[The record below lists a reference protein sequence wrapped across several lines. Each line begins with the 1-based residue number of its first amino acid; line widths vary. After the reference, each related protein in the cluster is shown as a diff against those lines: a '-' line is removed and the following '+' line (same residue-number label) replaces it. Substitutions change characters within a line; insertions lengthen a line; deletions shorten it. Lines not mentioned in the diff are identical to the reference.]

1 MRDLLPPLRTFLAAH
16 GLLRPDALLLVAV
29 SGGPDSLSLLHL
41 LHRLRADGGPQLHVA
56 HLDHG
61 LRPEAAAE
69 AEGVRTTAEAW
80 GIPATVER
88 REVAPH
94 AHGAGPMDAARRVR
108 YAFLAETARATDAA
122 AVAVAHHADDQAETV
137 LMHLLRGAGPAGLR
151 GMRPVVPW
159 GEWRRG
165 DEETRRQGDKETASD
180 VSAPSG
186 VSQSPGL
193 PVSLSP
199 CLIRPLL
206 SARRLELEA
215 YCHAHGLAPAD
226 DPSNRSPR
234 YARTAVR
241 RLLGS
246 LTAEHPHVV
255 EALGRTAQI
264 SADDYAFI
272 QAQLDSA
279 WPTLAVEQPGSV
291 QLQRGAWEALHP
303 ALQRYA
309 LRRAVTVLG
318 APELSLPLVEAARA
332 LAAQPGRHMRLGPQL
347 QLAVEQAGL
356 RIARID
362 APAHADAPQLP
373 LAELPLAVPGLT
385 PLGAG
390 WACVVSD
397 APPAAPSPWWVALS
411 AAALDG
417 PLSLRRRRPGDR
429 FRPAGGRGSR
439 SLQDFLVDRKLP
451 QRLRAAWPILATPA
465 AVVWVAGLRADARFI
480 AAPQSQG
487 TIWVGLVQVS

>member
-1 MRDLLPPLRTFLAAH
+1 MRDLLPPLRTFLAAN
-16 GLLRPDALLLVAV
+16 GLLRPDARLLVAV
-29 SGGPDSLSLLHL
+29 SGGPDSLCLLHL
-41 LHRLRADGGPQLHVA
+41 LHRLRAADGPQLHVA

-69 AEGVRTTAEAW
+69 AEAMRATAEAW
-80 GIPATVER
+80 DIPATVER
-88 REVAPH
+88 REVI

-108 YAFLAETARATDAA
+108 YAFLAETARATGAT

-159 GEWRRG
+159 GEWRQG
-165 DEETRRQGDKETASD
+165 DEETRRQGDKESASD

-186 VSQSPGL
+186 
-193 PVSLSP
+193 VSLSP

-206 SARRLELEA
+206 SARRLALEA
-215 YCHAHGLAPAD
+215 YCYTHGLAPAD

-241 RLLGS
+241 SLLGS
-246 LTAEHPHVV
+246 LAAEYPHLV

-272 QAQLDSA
+272 QAQLASA
-279 WPTLAVEQPGSV
+279 WPALAVEQPGSV
-291 QLQRGAWEALHP
+291 QLRRGAWEALHP

-309 LRRAVTVLG
+309 LRRTATLLG
-318 APELSLPLVEAARA
+318 APELSLPLVEAART

-356 RIARID
+356 HIARTD

-390 WACVVSD
+390 WACVVSN
-397 APPAAPSPWWVALS
+397 APPATPSLWWVALS
-411 AAALDG
+411 VAALDG
-417 PLSLRRRRPGDR
+417 PLSLRRRLPGDR

>member
-1 MRDLLPPLRTFLAAH
+1 MRDLLPPLRTFLAAN

-69 AEGVRTTAEAW
+69 AEAVRATAEAW
-80 GIPATVER
+80 DIPATVER
-88 REVAPH
+88 REVA
-94 AHGAGPMDAARRVR
+94 ALGAGPMDAARRVR
-108 YAFLAETARATDAA
+108 YAFLAETAHATGADA
-122 AVAVAHHADDQAETV
+122 VTVAHHADDQAETV

-159 GEWRRG
+159 GEWAG
-165 DEETRRQGDKETASD
+165 QMQNAKDPMQNGPLS
-180 VSAPSG
+180 SAVAGNAPDFAFCI
-186 VSQSPGL
+186 L
-193 PVSLSP
+193 HFAL
-199 CLIRPLL
+199 LLRPLL

-215 YCHAHGLAPAD
+215 YCHTHGLAPAD

-246 LTAEHPHVV
+246 LAAEHPNLV

-272 QAQLDSA
+272 QAQLASA
-279 WPTLAVEQPGSV
+279 WPALAVEQPGSV
-291 QLQRGAWEALHP
+291 QLRRGAWEALHP

-309 LRRAVTVLG
+309 LRRAATLLG
-318 APELSLPLVEAARA
+318 APALSLPLVEAART

-347 QLAVEQAGL
+347 QLEVEQAGL
-356 RIARID
+356 RIARTD

-385 PLGAG
+385 PLCAG

-397 APPAAPSPWWVALS
+397 APPATPSRWWVALS
-411 AAALDG
+411 VAALDG
-417 PLSLRRRRPGDR
+417 PLSLRRRLPGDR

>member
-1 MRDLLPPLRTFLAAH
+1 MRDLLPPLRTFLAAN
-16 GLLRPDALLLVAV
+16 GLLRPDARLLVAV
-29 SGGPDSLSLLHL
+29 SGGPDSLCLLHL

-69 AEGVRTTAEAW
+69 AEAVRATAEAW
-80 GIPATVER
+80 DIPATVER
-88 REVAPH
+88 REVIAR
-94 AHGAGPMDAARRVR
+94 GAGPMDAARRVR
-108 YAFLAETARATDAA
+108 YAFLAETARATGAT

-159 GEWRRG
+159 GEWAG
-165 DEETRRQGDKETASD
+165 QMQNAKDPMQNGPANAHADTD
-180 VSAPSG
+180 VP
-186 VSQSPGL
+186 L
-193 PVSLSP
+193 PPFAFCILHFAF
-199 CLIRPLL
+199 LLRPLL
-206 SARRLELEA
+206 STRRLALEA
-215 YCHAHGLAPAD
+215 YCHTHGLAPAD

-241 RLLGS
+241 SLLGS
-246 LTAEHPHVV
+246 LAAEYPYLV

-272 QAQLDSA
+272 QAQLASA
-279 WPTLAVEQPGSV
+279 WPALAVEHPGSV
-291 QLQRGAWEALHP
+291 QLRRGAWEALHP

-309 LRRAVTVLG
+309 LRRAATLLG
-318 APELSLPLVEAARA
+318 APELSLPLVEAART

-356 RIARID
+356 HIARTD

-390 WACVVSD
+390 WACVVSN
-397 APPAAPSPWWVALS
+397 APPATPSPWWVALS
-411 AAALDG
+411 VAALDG
-417 PLSLRRRRPGDR
+417 PLSLRRRLPGDR